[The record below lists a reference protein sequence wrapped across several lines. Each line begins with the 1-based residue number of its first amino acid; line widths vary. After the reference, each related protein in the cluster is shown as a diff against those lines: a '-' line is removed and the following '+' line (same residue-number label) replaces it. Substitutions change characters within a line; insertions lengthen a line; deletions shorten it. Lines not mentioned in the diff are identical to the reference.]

1 VVQAYKQTEHGR
13 PPRIPNGSP
22 TGKTMKGRDY
32 KAQATGQ
39 RPCWDSQARL
49 SPLLHMREIPVSRC
63 TEFFAFTARH
73 TRRRELG
80 SIIP

>member
-1 VVQAYKQTEHGR
+1 
-13 PPRIPNGSP
+13 
-22 TGKTMKGRDY
+22 MKGRDY

-63 TEFFAFTARH
+63 TEFFAFTARQ
-73 TRRRELG
+73 TRRREPAT
-80 SIIP
+80 IIR